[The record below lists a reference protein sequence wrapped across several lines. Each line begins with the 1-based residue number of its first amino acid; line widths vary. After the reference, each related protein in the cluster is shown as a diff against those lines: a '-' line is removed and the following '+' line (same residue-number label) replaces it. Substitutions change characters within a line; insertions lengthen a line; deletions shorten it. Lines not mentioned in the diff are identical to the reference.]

1 MIQIYKT
8 LDENTTNLKPL
19 DHIEKDCWINI
30 VAPSEEELLLVSKKT
45 NVPLELLKAPLDD
58 EETSR
63 IDIEDNIIIVIVDI
77 PFTEMEDNSLT
88 YDTYPLAIIH
98 TQEQIITVC
107 LKNSKIL
114 TDFINGKIK
123 SFFTFKKSRFILQIL
138 NRIST
143 YYLLYLRQIDKK
155 SLMIEK
161 RLHRSM
167 KNRELIQLHS
177 LEKSLVYFSTS
188 LKANEITLEKML
200 KLEIMQKYE
209 DDKDVLEDVIIENKQ
224 AIEMTEIYSNILSST
239 MDFFAS
245 VISNNLNIVMKILA
259 SLTILMAIP
268 TIISGIFGMNIPV
281 PMDGNFT
288 SNPLPFLVIIASTVG
303 ICFIVAIILFKKDM
317 FK

>member
-1 MIQIYKT
+1 MIQIYKSMNETDST
-8 LDENTTNLKPL
+8 LKSIDN
-19 DHIEKDCWINI
+19 IEIGCWINI
-30 VAPSEEELLLVSKKT
+30 VAPSDEELILISKKT
-45 NVPLELLKAPLDD
+45 GVPLDLLRAPLDD

-63 IDIEDNIIIVIVDI
+63 IDIEEDAILVIVDI

-88 YDTYPLAIIH
+88 YDTYPLGIIH
-98 TQEQIITVC
+98 TEKEIITIC
-107 LKNSKIL
+107 LKNSKVL
-114 TDFINGKIK
+114 TDFVSGKIK
-123 SFFTFKKSRFILQIL
+123 SFYSFKKSRFILQIL

-188 LKANEITLEKML
+188 LKSNEITLEKML
-200 KLEIMQKYE
+200 KLEIMQKYQQ
-209 DDKDVLEDVIIENKQ
+209 DKDVLEDVIIENKQ

-245 VISNNLNIVMKILA
+245 VISNNLNIVMKVLA
-259 SLTILMAIP
+259 SVTILMSIF
-268 TIISGIFGMNIPV
+268 TIMSGIYGMNIP
-281 PMDGNFT
+281 
-288 SNPLPFLVIIASTVG
+288 LPFQNHPQAFSIVMGFTLAVCIA
-303 ICFIVAIILFKKDM
+303 VAGFLHKKGM
-317 FK
+317 L

>member
-1 MIQIYKT
+1 MIQIYKSMS
-8 LDENTTNLKPL
+8 DDNSNLTVL
-19 DHIEKDCWINI
+19 NDIEHDCWINL
-30 VAPSEEELLLVSKKT
+30 VAPSDEELLLISKRT
-45 NVPLELLKAPLDD
+45 QVPIELLNAPLDD

-63 IDIEDNIIIVIVDI
+63 IDVEDDIIIVIVDI

-98 TQEQIITVC
+98 TKECLITVC

-114 TDFINGKIK
+114 TDFSNGKIK

-138 NRIST
+138 NRVST

-161 RLHRSM
+161 RLHKSM

-200 KLEIMQKYE
+200 KFEIMQKYA
-209 DDKDVLEDVIIENKQ
+209 DDTDVLEDVIIENKQ
-224 AIEMTEIYSNILSST
+224 AIEMTEIYSNILAST

-245 VISNNLNIVMKILA
+245 VISNNLNIVMKVLA
-259 SLTILMAIP
+259 SVTILMSIP
-268 TIISGIFGMNIPV
+268 TIMSGIFGMNV
-281 PMDGNFT
+281 PLPLTPEGV
-288 SNPLPFLVIIASTVG
+288 SNPYPFLIVIGTTLG
-303 ICFIVAIILFKKDM
+303 ICLIAAILLFKKDM

>member
-1 MIQIYKT
+1 MIQIYKS
-8 LDENTTNLKPL
+8 ESESNSNLKII
-19 DHIEKDCWINI
+19 DTIESGSWINI
-30 VAPSEEELLLVSKKT
+30 IAPSDEELILISKKT
-45 NVPLELLKAPLDD
+45 GVSLDFLKAALDD

-63 IDIEDNIIIVIVDI
+63 IDIEDDSLLVIVDI

-98 TQEQIITVC
+98 TEKQLITVC

-114 TDFINGKIK
+114 TDFANEKVK
-123 SFFTFKKSRFILQIL
+123 SFYTFKKSRFTLQIL

-161 RLHRSM
+161 RLHKSM

-200 KLEIMQKYE
+200 KLELMQKYE
-209 DDKDVLEDVIIENKQ
+209 EDKDVLEDVIIENKQ
-224 AIEMTEIYSNILSST
+224 AIEMTEIYSNILAST

-245 VISNNLNIVMKILA
+245 VISNNLNIVMKVLA
-259 SLTILMAIP
+259 SVTILMAIP
-268 TIISGIFGMNIPV
+268 TIMSGIYGMNI
-281 PMDGNFT
+281 
-288 SNPLPFLVIIASTVG
+288 SPLPFAENPHSFSIVMAMTFG
-303 ICFIVAIILFKKDM
+303 ICAIVAFVLYKKDM
-317 FK
+317 FN

>member
-1 MIQIYKT
+1 MIQIFKSISEDNQT
-8 LDENTTNLKPL
+8 LKQL
-19 DHIEKDCWINI
+19 DNIEQGCWINI
-30 VAPSEEELLLVSKKT
+30 VAPSDEELILISKKT
-45 NVPLELLKAPLDD
+45 GVDLDFLKASLDD

-63 IDIEDNIIIVIVDI
+63 IDIEDDVISIIVDI

-88 YDTYPLAIIH
+88 YDTYPLSIIH
-98 TQEQIITVC
+98 TEKQIITVC

-114 TDFINGKIK
+114 TDFINGRIK

-161 RLHRSM
+161 RLHKSM

-200 KLEIMQKYE
+200 KLSLTQKYE
-209 DDKDVLEDVIIENKQ
+209 EDKDVLENVIIENKQ
-224 AIEMTEIYSNILSST
+224 AIEMTEIYSNILAST

-245 VISNNLNIVMKILA
+245 VISNNLNIVMKVLA
-259 SLTILMAIP
+259 SVTILMAIP
-268 TIISGIFGMNIPV
+268 TIIGGIFGMNV
-281 PMDGNFT
+281 W
-288 SNPLPFLVIIASTVG
+288 LPISPTDPAGFYIIMIMTFL
-303 ICFIVAIILFKKDM
+303 ICGIVAWVLYKKDM

>member
-1 MIQIYKT
+1 MIQIYKSSNEHDPT
-8 LDENTTNLKPL
+8 LKLL
-19 DHIEKDCWINI
+19 DTIEPGCWINI
-30 VAPSEEELLLVSKKT
+30 VAPSDEELILTSKKT
-45 NVPLELLKAPLDD
+45 GVPIEFLKAPLDD
-58 EETSR
+58 AETSR
-63 IDIEDNIIIVIVDI
+63 IEIEDNNIAVIVDI

-98 TQEQIITVC
+98 TDTLLITIC

-114 TDFINGKIK
+114 TDFCNGKIK
-123 SFFTFKKSRFILQIL
+123 SFYTFKKSRFILQIL

-161 RLHRSM
+161 RLHKSM

-188 LKANEITLEKML
+188 LKANEATLEKML
-200 KLEIMQKYE
+200 KLDVMQKY
-209 DDKDVLEDVIIENKQ
+209 DDDTDVLEDVIIENKQ
-224 AIEMTEIYSNILSST
+224 AIEMTEIYSNILAST

-259 SLTILMAIP
+259 SVTILLSIP
-268 TIISGIFGMNIPV
+268 TIISGIFGMNVNV
-281 PMDGNFT
+281 PFGQD
-288 SNPLPFLVIIASTVG
+288 NPYGFSIVMAGIIVTCIICAIFLY
-303 ICFIVAIILFKKDM
+303 KKDM
-317 FK
+317 F

>member
-1 MIQIYKT
+1 LIKIYKSNGENNPVLNT
-8 LDENTTNLKPL
+8 LDNIENG
-19 DHIEKDCWINI
+19 CWINI
-30 VAPSEEELLLVSKKT
+30 IAPSDEELILISKKT
-45 NVPLELLKAPLDD
+45 GVSLDFLNSALDD

-63 IDIEDNIIIVIVDI
+63 IDFEDGALLVIVDI

-98 TQEQIITVC
+98 TDKQIITVC

-114 TDFINGKIK
+114 SDFTNQKIK
-123 SFFTFKKSRFILQIL
+123 SFYTFKKSRFILQIL

-143 YYLLYLRQIDKK
+143 YYLIYLRQIDKK

-161 RLHRSM
+161 RLHKSM

-200 KLEIMQKYE
+200 KLELMQKYE
-209 DDKDVLEDVIIENKQ
+209 EDKDVLEDVIIENKQ
-224 AIEMTEIYSNILSST
+224 AIEMTEIYSNILAST

-268 TIISGIFGMNIPV
+268 TIMSGIFGMNIKLPLS
-281 PMDGNFT
+281 GNP
-288 SNPLPFLVIIASTVG
+288 NAFLIVTLLTAA
-303 ICFIVAIILFKKDM
+303 ICAIVAFILYKKDM
-317 FK
+317 FN